1 MNNVLMIY
9 NPTSGKN
16 SKRKKPDEIV
26 RVFKNDGYTVT
37 EKTTTCVGDATEIV
51 KENANGHDLIVCCGG
66 DGTFNEVING
76 VMQINCDI
84 PIMYIPMGTT
94 NDFAN
99 TINVTNDVEQQLAL
113 FKAGCINSYDIGS
126 FNEKFFDYIACFGV
140 ASDSSYV
147 TTQKMK
153 NALGYAAYRINGFI
167 LKMPHYI
174 KTLRPYHLKIEYD
187 GGVLE
192 DDFYFGAISNTN
204 VVAGLFKYDK
214 LNIKLNDGKFECM
227 FIRGVNNAGNA
238 FRLLDK
244 VIKQDY
250 SGDQIIIFNT
260 NHLKITGDEA
270 AWGLDGEFGGEHSDI
285 EIDVKPRAIKI
296 VSPPS
301 KYFN

>member
-1 MNNVLMIY
+1 MINVLMIY

-26 RVFKNDGYTVT
+26 RVFKKEGYAVT
-37 EKTTTCVGDATEIV
+37 EKTTTCAGDATEIAR
-51 KENANGHDLIVCCGG
+51 ENSNGHDLVVCCGG
-66 DGTFNEVING
+66 DGTFNEVVNG
-76 VMQINCDI
+76 IMQANSDV

-94 NDFAN
+94 NDFAS
-99 TINVTNDVEQQLAL
+99 TIGVTNDVEQQLAL
-113 FKAGCINSYDIGS
+113 FKSGCINNYDIGS

-140 ASDSSYV
+140 ASDSSYA
-147 TTQKMK
+147 TSQKMK
-153 NALGYAAYRINGFI
+153 NLLGYAAYRINGFI
-167 LKMPHYI
+167 FRMPHYI
-174 KTLRPYHLKIEYD
+174 KTLRPYHLKIEHD
-187 GGVLE
+187 GGVIE

-227 FIRGVNNAGNA
+227 FVRGVKSVNDA
-238 FRLLDK
+238 FGLLDK

-250 SGDQIIIFNT
+250 DGDKFVMFTT
-260 NHLKITGDEA
+260 NHLKITGEEA
-270 AWGLDGEFGGEHSDI
+270 AWTLDGEFGGEHEEI
-285 EIDVKPRAIKI
+285 EIDVKPGAIKI